1 MNRKLIKK
9 TQELLSK
16 EIGTVFKDPGGKIT
30 VALCYPNSYSVGMSS
45 LGFQG
50 IYSLLND
57 MQDVVCERAFLPDT
71 DDIEEFRRTGTEL
84 FSFESRRPL
93 SRFDM
98 VAFSVSFEN
107 DYPNILK
114 MLKLSRIP
122 LWQRERDDRHP
133 LLLMGGVCAFFNPEP
148 LAEFFDV
155 CFVGEAEEMLSE
167 FLDLYRGASSRNLL
181 FDKSLGIEGV
191 YIPHYYTVEYAD
203 NGQIRQRKSKGEVPG
218 TIRKRTV
225 KNFSQ
230 SIMKTVI
237 TTPEAEFS
245 DMCLL
250 EVMRGCPW
258 SCRFCLAGHIYRPPR
273 RKTAGLLKKEI
284 GEMQSRTKRVGLIGS
299 SLSDYPYIGEILTL
313 EGVDFSITSLR
324 ASLKSAQLVQ
334 MLRNHKSVS
343 IAPEAGTER
352 LRTIIN
358 KNITEEDILETAG
371 LILESDIETLRL
383 YFMIGLPTETHDD
396 IEGIVALV
404 KKVRAQNR
412 KGFIT
417 LSVSTF
423 VPKPFTPFQW
433 HPMQPLKEI
442 KEKIRLIKK
451 GLSGAKGV
459 RIYHDVPK
467 YAYIQGLFS
476 CGDRRVASTIE
487 ETAMKDTFGENR
499 SSSSI
504 NRDFYI
510 FRQKER
516 NEILPW
522 DFIDTGISKNA
533 LWKEYMKAVSP

>member
-383 YFMIGLPTETHDD
+383 YFMIGLPTETRDD